1 MTLPNF
7 LIVGATRS
15 GTTALHGFLRQHPD
29 IFMSHQKELYFLASD
44 APPDFQGPGD
54 DIVNR
59 IWVKSWDE
67 YRSIFAE
74 AGNEK
79 AIGEATPY
87 YLCARESPRLIKRY
101 LPDAKLI
108 MVLRNPVGRAFSS
121 YMFMR
126 QYGWEQET
134 NFSSALAK
142 EQQRKQNDWQYI
154 WRYRELGLYSGQV
167 QRFLDMFQKEQI
179 WIGIFDDFTEDP
191 LSFVQDI
198 FRFLDVDDGF
208 EPSFG
213 EKRNASGSSR
223 FPALHRLLQRDNPI
237 KTLAQQ
243 LIPRRYRAG
252 IRDFVLNRN
261 LKSMDIPSEAAEELK
276 AFYRPDIEKLEH
288 IIERDLSAWK

>member
-7 LIVGATRS
+7 LIVGAVRS
-15 GTTALHGFLRQHPD
+15 GTTALQGFLCQHPD

-67 YRSIFAE
+67 YRSIFTKAR
-74 AGNEK
+74 NEK

-87 YLCARESPRLIKRY
+87 YLCARQAPRLIKRY

-108 MVLRNPVGRAFSS
+108 MVLRNPVSRAFSS
-121 YMFMR
+121 YMYMR

-167 QRFLDMFQKEQI
+167 QRFLDLFQKERI

-191 LSFVQDI
+191 LSFVQNI

-208 EPSFG
+208 EPAFG
-213 EKRNASGSSR
+213 EKRNASGSPR
-223 FPALHRLLQRDNPI
+223 LPIVHKLLQRDNLL
-237 KTLAQQ
+237 KTLVKR
-243 LIPRRYRAG
+243 LIPGSYHVG

-261 LKSMDIPSEAAEELK
+261 LKSMEISSKADEELK
-276 AFYRPDIEKLEH
+276 AFYRPDIEKLER
-288 IIERDLSAWK
+288 IIGRDLSAWK